1 MKKVAIVVFLV
12 LLLDQALKFYIKT
25 TMYLGEDIYVFGD
38 WFIIHFT
45 ENNGMAFGWE
55 LAGETGK
62 YILSIFR
69 LLAVGGIGY
78 YIWYAYGKNA
88 RPGLLIALS
97 LILAGA
103 LGNILD
109 SAFYGMIFSESG
121 NYFNQVPAVLFP
133 EKGGYSSFL
142 QGRVV
147 DMFYFPIIKGS
158 YPDWIMGG
166 KEFIFFRP
174 VFNLADASITV
185 GVFMLLLFQNR
196 YFTKHGHGIRSVDDE
211 ENIQTESD
219 ADNSNS
225 ETTAQNS

>member
-12 LLLDQALKFYIKT
+12 LLFDQALKFYIKT
-25 TMYLGEDIYVFGD
+25 TMYLGEDIHVFGD

-55 LAGETGK
+55 FAGKTGK

-78 YIWYAYGKNA
+78 YIWYAYGKKA

-121 NYFNQVPAVLFP
+121 DYFNQVPAALFP
-133 EKGGYSSFL
+133 EAGGYSSFL

-147 DMFYFPIIKGS
+147 DMFYFPIIRGS
-158 YPDWIMGG
+158 FPEWLMGG
-166 KEFIFFRP
+166 KEFVFFRP
-174 VFNLADASITV
+174 VFNLADASISV
-185 GVFMLLLFQNR
+185 GVFMLLIFQNR
-196 YFTKHGHGIRSVDDE
+196 YFTREGHGIRSVDDYQNLPSE
-211 ENIQTESD
+211 HPTSSNDVD
-219 ADNSNS
+219 A
-225 ETTAQNS
+225 TAEK